1 MGESEGSEFPPKK
14 LQQSETADFPAKKL
28 ARQLDFTQGV
38 LPELQPSPVVVTPA
52 SAQCQPQPQPHPQP
66 QPQVVS
72 IPVAPQ
78 QQTQQQP
85 AARAVWVKVWY
96 FWKEKKTALWD
107 CICGFYWVNYW
118 ILQVFIWKNWCQTNG
133 KFTIL
138 WAWLEFLFESFDFGV
153 AKLSSLRI
161 FEGSCHCSSLL
172 FLPLILNFLFIFCR
186 GAVFNFFSKESLLSF
201 LWSRDNGPD
210 VLLRSS
216 SN

>member
-1 MGESEGSEFPPKK
+1 
-14 LQQSETADFPAKKL
+14 
-28 ARQLDFTQGV
+28 
-38 LPELQPSPVVVTPA
+38 
-52 SAQCQPQPQPHPQP
+52 
-66 QPQVVS
+66 
-72 IPVAPQ
+72 
-78 QQTQQQP
+78 
-85 AARAVWVKVWY
+85 
-96 FWKEKKTALWD
+96 
-107 CICGFYWVNYW
+107 
-118 ILQVFIWKNWCQTNG
+118 LQVFIWKNWCQTNG